1 MLSRH
6 RLQYLA
12 VGGVNTL
19 FGYGC
24 FALLQWA
31 LADHLAHAYLLAS
44 PLATLISITFSF
56 LGYKHF
62 VFKTKGNYLREWTRC
77 LVVYSGNIVIGLLC
91 LPPLVVGLTHLIGVT
106 KEAPYLA
113 QGIVLILGVGWSYL
127 GHSRYS
133 FRHRDSESAER
144 RQAS

>member
-19 FGYGC
+19 FGYSC

-62 VFKTKGNYLREWTRC
+62 VFKTKGNYLREWVRC
-77 LVVYSGNIVIGLLC
+77 LVVYSGNIAIGLLC
-91 LPPLVVGLTHLIGVT
+91 LPPLVVGLTRLTISE
-106 KEAPYLA
+106 KRAPYLA
-113 QGIVLILGVGWSYL
+113 QGLLLILGIGWSYV

-133 FRHRDSESAER
+133 FRRQESEER